1 MIDLIQSYWLY
12 FLVGLYPKGPLGGL
26 ALTVLLAAAALALA
40 LPAGLVLGLARVS
53 PYRALRWPITA
64 VVFVVRGVP
73 LLMVIFWAY
82 FFLPSV
88 TGVKADKF
96 TTMLVALV
104 FFDSVYLAEIVRAGI
119 RGIPR
124 GQFESARSL
133 GFGYWDAMRL
143 VVLPQALRH
152 MLPSL
157 VNQFVATIKET
168 SLGYIIGLTEVSFIA
183 SQINTQVLTH
193 ASEVYGVLALTYFV
207 LCFGL
212 SRLAFWLERRL
223 ARREV
228 GRRPL
233 GAVSVSASVP
243 APVSVNA

>member
-1 MIDLIQSYWLY
+1 MIELVQTYWLY

-26 ALTVLLAAAALALA
+26 ALTVLLAAAALVLA
-40 LPAGLVLGLARVS
+40 LPFGLALGLARVS
-53 PYRALRWPITA
+53 PYRALRWPVTA

-88 TGVKADKF
+88 TGVKTDKF
-96 TTMLVALV
+96 TTMLIALV

-133 GFGYWDAMRL
+133 GFGYWGAMRL
-143 VVLPQALRH
+143 VVLPQALSH

-168 SLGYIIGLTEVSFIA
+168 SLGYIIGLTEVAFIA
-183 SQINTQVLTH
+183 SQINTQVLTRGT
-193 ASEVYGVLALTYFV
+193 EVYGLLALTYFA

-212 SRLAFWLERRL
+212 SRFGWSAGSRAARPGAGRWCSRR
-223 ARREV
+223 
-228 GRRPL
+228 
-233 GAVSVSASVP
+233 
-243 APVSVNA
+243 